1 MSEELVSALLD
12 GECDDHEIERALV
25 AFERDEAAR
34 TGFSRMQYVR
44 DASRDVAAAFD
55 PSFADRVMLAIGDEV
70 PDGGHGLSDGLS
82 GGVSGNV
89 VPLRRRRPVWVQASG
104 FAVAASVVA
113 AVVVGVV
120 VNGPEL
126 GEVQFASQN
135 DDSYVAPVTRSAP
148 TAVGNGATVQTVQT
162 VATVPQTS
170 PAMTRQATQL
180 RWAQIEDDQARQL
193 NNYLIDYSNYRSV
206 QGVGGT
212 LGYARFA
219 AHTADYRPQED

>member
-1 MSEELVSALLD
+1 
-12 GECDDHEIERALV
+12 
-25 AFERDEAAR
+25 
-34 TGFSRMQYVR
+34 
-44 DASRDVAAAFD
+44 
-55 PSFADRVMLAIGDEV
+55 
-70 PDGGHGLSDGLS
+70 GHGLS

-113 AVVVGVV
+113 AVVVGVM

-126 GEVQFASQN
+126 GEVQLASQN
-135 DDSYVAPVTRSAP
+135 DDSYVSPVAMSAP
-148 TAVGNGATVQTVQT
+148 ATAGNGATVQT

-170 PAMTRQATQL
+170 PAMTRQAAQL

-219 AHTADYRPQED
+219 AHTADYRSQED

>member
-12 GECDDHEIERALV
+12 GECDDHEIERALA

-34 TGFSRMQYVR
+34 AGFSRMQYVR
-44 DASRDVAAAFD
+44 DASRGVVAAFD
-55 PSFADRVMLAIGDEV
+55 PSFADRVMLAIGDEI
-70 PDGGHGLSDGLS
+70 PDGGHGLS

-113 AVVVGVV
+113 AVVVGAMVD
-120 VNGPEL
+120 GPER
-126 GEVQFASQN
+126 GEVQLGSQN
-135 DDSYVAPVTRSAP
+135 DDSYVSPVAMSAP
-148 TAVGNGATVQTVQT
+148 ATVAPATVANGATVQA

-170 PAMTRQATQL
+170 PAMTRQAAQL

-219 AHTADYRPQED
+219 AHTADYRSQED